1 MHEEDQEHT
10 TFLTNQG
17 LYCYKVMPF
26 GLKYAGAT
34 YQRLVNKMFKNQI
47 GKTIEVYVDDM
58 LVKSLKTEEHIRN
71 LKETFDILRK
81 YKMKLNPSKCAFG
94 VSSGKFLGF
103 MVNHRGIEANPAKIQ
118 ALLDMEP
125 PRKIKE
131 VQRLTGRIVAL
142 NRFISRATD
151 RCKPF
156 FQALRKGKDFIW
168 TSNCEQSFQDLKSY
182 LGRPP
187 LLSMP
192 HEGDSLIL
200 YLAVSKGAV
209 SSALVRE
216 EDGIQWPIYYTSKSL
231 LDAETRYPEIEKLAL
246 ALMVAARKL
255 RPYFQAHTIII
266 PTKFLLKQVFQK
278 PEASDFITEF
288 TYTPKMSEKLMTQ
301 TQNSQWKLYVDGS
314 STETSSGAGIILV
327 SPDGVKLSC
336 AVRFKFKATNN
347 QAEYEALLSGLR
359 LAKEVSARH
368 LTIYSDSQLVI
379 SQVNSEFQAKGEKM
393 ASYLEKAKEAMNQFD
408 TVTIIQ
414 VPRAENT
421 NADALARLATGLE
434 ERLLKIVPI
443 EILEVPSIDKPGQVG
458 SVVVRPCWMDPI
470 ISFLRD
476 GTLPADKFE
485 AHRLRFRSARYFLDK
500 GKLYKKG
507 FLSPSLLCLDEDR
520 GKFTLEEVH
529 AGVYGNHS
537 SGRTLA
543 HRILRQ
549 GYYKPTIQTDSLDFV
564 RKCNKCQRF
573 SAIPRQAPEDLT
585 TVTSPWPFAKWGID
599 LIGPLPTA
607 RGQLKYAV
615 VAIDYYTKWVEA
627 EALAKITE
635 QNVTAFIW
643 KNIVCRF
650 SVPRELVSDHGTQFE
665 NEKLQSICDR
675 LGIKKIFSSPAHPK
689 SNGQVEAVNKTI
701 KQTLKKKLEKS
712 KGAWVDELPLV
723 LWSYRTSFR
732 ATTGKTPFSLAYGV
746 EAVIPIEI
754 SLPTFRVDNFDEE
767 SNDVLLA
774 LTTDLLEE
782 KREIS

>member
-10 TFLTNQG
+10 AFLTNQG

-26 GLKYAGAT
+26 GLKNAGAT
-34 YQRLVNKMFKNQI
+34 YQRLVNKMFKDQI
-47 GKTIEVYVDDM
+47 GKTMEVYVDDM
-58 LVKSLKTEEHIRN
+58 LVKSLKTEEHIQN
-71 LKETFDILRK
+71 LKETFKILRR

-94 VSSGKFLGF
+94 VSSRKFLGF

-131 VQRLTGRIVAL
+131 VQRLTGRIAAL
-142 NRFISRATD
+142 NRFISRVTD
-151 RCKPF
+151 HSIKG
-156 FQALRKGKDFIW
+156 QALADFI
-168 TSNCEQSFQDLKSY
+168 
-182 LGRPP
+182 
-187 LLSMP
+187 
-192 HEGDSLIL
+192 
-200 YLAVSKGAV
+200 A
-209 SSALVRE
+209 
-216 EDGIQWPIYYTSKSL
+216 
-231 LDAETRYPEIEKLAL
+231 
-246 ALMVAARKL
+246 
-255 RPYFQAHTIII
+255 
-266 PTKFLLKQVFQK
+266 
-278 PEASDFITEF
+278 EF
-288 TYTPKMSEKLMTQ
+288 TYTPEMSEKITTQ

-336 AVRFKFKATNN
+336 AIRFKFKATNN

-359 LAKEVSARH
+359 SAKE
-368 LTIYSDSQLVI
+368 
-379 SQVNSEFQAKGEKM
+379 
-393 ASYLEKAKEAMNQFD
+393 FD

-421 NADALARLATGLE
+421 NVDALARLATGLE
-434 ERLLKIVPI
+434 ERLLKTVPI
-443 EILEVPSIDKPGQVG
+443 EILEVPSIDKPEQVG
-458 SVVVRPCWMDPI
+458 SIVVRPCWMDPI

-485 AHRLRFRSARYFLDK
+485 ARRLRFRSARYFLDK

-507 FLSPSLLCLDEDR
+507 FSSPSLLCLDEDR

-529 AGVYGNHS
+529 AGVCGNHS

-549 GYYKPTIQTDSLDFV
+549 GYYWPTIQTDSLDFV
-564 RKCNKCQRF
+564 RKCDKCQRF

-650 SVPRELVSDHGTQFE
+650 GVPRELVSDHGTQFE

-675 LGIKKIFSSPAHPK
+675 LGIIKVFSSPAHPK

-723 LWSYRTSFR
+723 LWAYRTSF
-732 ATTGKTPFSLAYGV
+732 
-746 EAVIPIEI
+746 
-754 SLPTFRVDNFDEE
+754 
-767 SNDVLLA
+767 
-774 LTTDLLEE
+774 
-782 KREIS
+782 